1 MFSYSISDF
10 VAYDKAVWLSMVS
23 QYMAK
28 WWWVAVLATA
38 VLLLFTARWAA
49 SPSAR
54 TPGPVFLVLSVCWL
68 WVAWE
73 FHWHEH
79 RVLNWAAGYWALAFA
94 AQAVL
99 LALVSAWVRPGSHD
113 DNIGLVDT
121 VSHLPLPSVISVVA
135 AALLLPGL
143 LAWSVDGAVPPG
155 FEWFGL
161 TPDATAV
168 MTILLVALWW
178 DGPIW
183 LRVVLSLLP
192 ACSLV
197 LATLLST
204 GLAIYT
210 TGIMTAATAVAVILI
225 ARASRFTAA
234 PRVVAG

>member
-10 VAYDKAVWLSMVS
+10 VAFDKAVWLSMVG
-23 QYMAK
+23 QYMVK

-38 VLLLFTARWAA
+38 ALLLYTVRWAA

-79 RVLNWAAGYWALAFA
+79 RVLNWAAGYWALAFV

-99 LALVSAWVRPGSHD
+99 LALVAALVRPGSHD
-113 DNIGLVDT
+113 DNIGLIDT
-121 VSHLPLPSVISVVA
+121 VSHLRLSSVLAIVVG
-135 AALLLPGL
+135 ALLLPGL
-143 LAWSVDGAVPPG
+143 LAWSVDGAYPPG

-168 MTILLVALWW
+168 MTILIVALWW
-178 DGPIW
+178 DGSVW
-183 LRVVLSLLP
+183 LRVLLSVLPVSSLLI
-192 ACSLV
+192 
-197 LATLLST
+197 ATLLST

-210 TGIMTAATAVAVILI
+210 TGIMMAATGLTVIFI
-225 ARASRFTAA
+225 ARASRLSAT